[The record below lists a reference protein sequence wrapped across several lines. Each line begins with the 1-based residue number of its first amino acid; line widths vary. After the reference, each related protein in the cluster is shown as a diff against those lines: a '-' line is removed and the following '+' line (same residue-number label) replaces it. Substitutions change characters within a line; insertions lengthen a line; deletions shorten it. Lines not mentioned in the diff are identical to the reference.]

1 MAEELSIG
9 LKLNEPTFGE
19 AASLSD
25 PTNLSDPANDDTDE
39 QEEDEDA
46 EHEINDDIDELDT
59 DSDDKDYSKIYQR
72 FQQRFVKVYE
82 TLHDLFEKEKS
93 QRQSLTYFQQRNNAL
108 LKLIQEFDEEGQNRN
123 TVEPHRITLEPLSM
137 ESASR
142 ISTLIQRVPRLQAKL
157 TPLLKLMNGS
167 ELEVEKQHLIN
178 LFLNEKIPENINDD
192 LISMETNPQ
201 DIESW
206 CRRNYPNLVKLD
218 FKPTD
223 IPVKGLRAEY
233 INSELVLNPEGVI
246 YE

>member
-1 MAEELSIG
+1 MAEESSIG

-19 AASLSD
+19 AANLSD

-82 TLHDLFEKEKS
+82 TSHDLFEKEKS
-93 QRQSLTYFQQRNNAL
+93 QRQSLTYFHQRNNAL
-108 LKLIQEFDEEGQNRN
+108 LKLIQEFDEEGHNRN
-123 TVEPHRITLEPLSM
+123 TVEPLSL

-201 DIESW
+201 DVESW
-206 CRRNYPNLVKLD
+206 CRRNYPNLIKLD
-218 FKPTD
+218 FTPTD

-233 INSELVLNPEGVI
+233 INSDLVLNLEGVS